1 MISWVSKARFI
12 GDFMKTHKGT
22 PNANLK
28 AANAAWMNS
37 EERAAAIAA
46 RRGTVFQGPPWNF
59 GWAVWQQLCCVHC
72 QTCFLATWRTLMIF
86 LCFCK
91 RVQEF
96 ATLLP
101 EAKLGQCQPL
111 RFDPALRKN
120 NCCGVVHLLFLHW
133 LGDFGMC
140 LHFCNFCVCVCLSVC
155 LVLLSLCVQDWQS
168 MVINWQ
174 WTPQASGLSI
184 FQSMQL
190 FLFAMFD
197 GFRSCWTSAW

>member
-1 MISWVSKARFI
+1 
-12 GDFMKTHKGT
+12 
-22 PNANLK
+22 
-28 AANAAWMNS
+28 
-37 EERAAAIAA
+37 
-46 RRGTVFQGPPWNF
+46 
-59 GWAVWQQLCCVHC
+59 
-72 QTCFLATWRTLMIF
+72 MIF

-140 LHFCNFCVCVCLSVC
+140 LHFCNFCVCVFISLFGSSVSVC
-155 LVLLSLCVQDWQS
+155 PGLAKHGHQLAVNSTGQRIVNISVNATVLVCYV
-168 MVINWQ
+168 
-174 WTPQASGLSI
+174 
-184 FQSMQL
+184 
-190 FLFAMFD
+190 
-197 GFRSCWTSAW
+197 